1 MDPPPTSPTSGQ
13 PNLPT
18 RQSSVTTQNSNVT
31 LVLRPMQGNWV
42 MGDDWEVERSY
53 NSTFLELKEYI
64 EEEKGINRHR
74 IQVRLKGKVVVP
86 NREKWQLRR
95 LGITSGMLILIE
107 PTMNGSWYW
116 NPYSYYRD
124 KLLLDVEA
132 IIDQHEGRL
141 LLSRLNDLITC
152 PPPITTSLRVFLRT
166 YPERIHIYTNI
177 GDNTMYVSRAKG
189 LLQPPTFTLLNPNLG
204 FFQHF
209 KTDVSDIIEDVLDED
224 EEEEKRKEA
233 EEKASRDAKAAQ
245 AMEEEK
251 RENVE
256 EETAQGTSIEEQT
269 ENGLLKEPVDEEQQ
283 IALNA
288 NIVY

>member
-1 MDPPPTSPTSGQ
+1 
-13 PNLPT
+13 
-18 RQSSVTTQNSNVT
+18 
-31 LVLRPMQGNWV
+31 MQVDWV

-53 NSTFLELKEYI
+53 NSTFLELKEFI
-64 EEEKGINRHR
+64 EEERGINRHR

-95 LGITSGMLILIE
+95 LGITNGMMILIE

-132 IIDQHEGRL
+132 IIDQHDGRL
-141 LLSRLNDLITC
+141 LLTILNELITC

-189 LLQPPTFTLLNPNLG
+189 LLQPPTFTLLNPTLG
-204 FFQHF
+204 YFQHF
-209 KTDVSDIIEDVLDED
+209 KTDVTDIIEDVRDEE
-224 EEEEKRKEA
+224 EEEEKRKEEEERANREA
-233 EEKASRDAKAAQ
+233 EQ
-245 AMEEEK
+245 AREEEK
-251 RENVE
+251 KE
-256 EETAQGTSIEEQT
+256 EEGEDSK
-269 ENGLLKEPVDEEQQ
+269 ENANAAIVETNTRKVPVDEEQQ
-283 IALNA
+283 VALNA
-288 NIVY
+288 DILD